1 MNFKF
6 YTDTDIEIYNPTIN
20 EICDYISENYKK
32 EDFFAVL
39 DKQPNEGLDWI
50 QCGTIIEGETLVI
63 MLEVNRGINS
73 DDTLRAS
80 SDVEIED
87 VLQAF
92 AEFMDGTFTKSNSSL
107 YKRLNFIDFMSRIHD
122 EKYEWYKNSI
132 ESNSACYVVTATFDD
147 INHPVVCDF
156 RIFRDDYLRKSMLG
170 RLFIKIYYSIGPYLA
185 RVIQSSSII
194 RIVNY
199 NLILKP
205 LHKLIK
211 HYK

>member
-107 YKRLNFIDFMSRIHD
+107 YK
-122 EKYEWYKNSI
+122 
-132 ESNSACYVVTATFDD
+132 
-147 INHPVVCDF
+147 
-156 RIFRDDYLRKSMLG
+156 
-170 RLFIKIYYSIGPYLA
+170 
-185 RVIQSSSII
+185 IQPIS
-194 RIVNY
+194 
-199 NLILKP
+199 
-205 LHKLIK
+205 
-211 HYK
+211 